1 MKGYQ
6 YYVAVGAL
14 KKYGYENNRFVTI
27 KGDERSYK
35 QLFSRPPVK
44 DPKAQKF
51 IPHAD
56 GTVRTLDGLIIV
68 RLSDK

>member
-14 KKYGYENNRFVTI
+14 KKYGYEDKKFVTI
-27 KGDERSYK
+27 NGDERSYK
-35 QLFSRPPVK
+35 QLFVRPPVRN
-44 DPKAQKF
+44 PKAAEY

-56 GTVRTLDGLIIV
+56 GTVRNKSGLIII
-68 RLSDK
+68 RPKE